1 MLDRLAQ
8 LIVDRLEPK
17 IDRMIQAQL
26 DDLRVEVIDGV
37 ANAASVIALSVDARI
52 VSDIDAAK
60 IELEKQIKQDILRGV
75 KF

>member
-1 MLDRLAQ
+1 MLERLAQ
-8 LIVDRLEPK
+8 LIVDKLEPK
-17 IDRMIQAQL
+17 IERTVQSNL
-26 DDLRVEVIDGV
+26 DDLRREVIDGV
-37 ANAASVIALSVDARI
+37 ADAASVIAVSVETRI